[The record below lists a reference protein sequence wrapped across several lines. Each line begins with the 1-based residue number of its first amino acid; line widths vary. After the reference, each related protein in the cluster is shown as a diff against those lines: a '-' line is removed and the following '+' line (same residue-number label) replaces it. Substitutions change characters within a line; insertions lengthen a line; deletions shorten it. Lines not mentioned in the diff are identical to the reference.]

1 MTVNRVSVRYDKA
14 ESRVRGVDVWMMRC
28 DSCMSS
34 GRGSGWWELNTGNW
48 NPASGLQSCRAC
60 HSLARRRARRQTPEQ
75 RREKARIYYWD
86 NRPHR
91 LAWRHDYHA
100 ANKERINAAR
110 RAKYAA
116 AKEQVIHQETLWEL
130 AADG

>member
-1 MTVNRVSVRYDKA
+1 MSVRYDRAEGEFTMQCPSCLSAGGTKA
-14 ESRVRGVDVWMMRC
+14 YWPLTLEF
-28 DSCMSS
+28 
-34 GRGSGWWELNTGNW
+34 W

-75 RREKARIYYWD
+75 RRAAARTYYWN
-86 NRPHR
+86 NRDHR

-116 AKEQVIHQETLWEL
+116 AKEQIVHQETLWEL